1 MPILHNG
8 SKTQSVMPAPGYK
21 AAVERAKAAESNNT
35 AAPKTAEEVIK
46 ASETQANSGQEPA
59 SGETSEVKEPTKAEK
74 RKEYLEA
81 SKMKRAAQEE
91 TKRAKEAQA
100 RAAKIEEAA
109 KMPNGID
116 KLKALG
122 IDPKQFVDDI
132 IKHNESNPEPDEV
145 SKKVKAEVSPYVE
158 ALEKEKQELQQQR
171 LVMAETQVV
180 QQEVFPLMQVMVE
193 GKPALNSEYESI
205 LQYHNDDPVQASIY
219 VYNAVKKE
227 FQARFDE
234 AEAAGVDTS
243 QICPMSFQE
252 AAQQLEDKLYN
263 QILMGINKTKGMKKF
278 SKLFAEAI
286 KEEMSESSSTGSTQV
301 SKEQSKPSTETA
313 STNKR
318 SIDRN
323 VAVSGNAHRSSSD
336 DAINKVLAKF
346 GLE

>member
-8 SKTQSVMPAPGYK
+8 SKSQTVIPAPGY
-21 AAVERAKAAESNNT
+21 AASVERAKAAETSNT
-35 AAPKTAEEVIK
+35 APPKTVEEVIK
-46 ASETQANSGQEPA
+46 VSEAQSAGDSAPPTEP
-59 SGETSEVKEPTKAEK
+59 ETKEPTKAEK

-91 TKRAKEAQA
+91 TKRAREVQA
-100 RAAKIEEAA
+100 RASKIEEAA
-109 KMPNGID
+109 KLPNGIE

-145 SKKVKAEVSPYVE
+145 TKKVKAEVSPYVE

-219 VYNAVKKE
+219 VYKAVKKE
-227 FQARFDE
+227 FQDRFDE
-234 AEAAGVDTS
+234 AEKRGEDTS
-243 QICPMSFQE
+243 QLAPMSFQE

-301 SKEQSKPSTETA
+301 SKEQSKPSTETV
-313 STNKR
+313 STQKR

-323 VAVSGNAHRSSSD
+323 VAVSGNAYRSSSD
-336 DAINKVLAKF
+336 DAINKVLTKF
-346 GLE
+346 GLLE